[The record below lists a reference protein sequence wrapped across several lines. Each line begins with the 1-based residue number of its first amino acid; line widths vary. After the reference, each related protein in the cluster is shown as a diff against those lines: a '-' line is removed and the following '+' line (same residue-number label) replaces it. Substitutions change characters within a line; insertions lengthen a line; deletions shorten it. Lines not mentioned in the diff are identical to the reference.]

1 MNQAIRPDSFVDYRK
16 VIEQATPKSEEKG
29 LVEERQLASLANSDG
44 WVVLKDYI
52 NELDSNLTNIN
63 KQMMERGASFE
74 EIGKNAVIVQL
85 AQELLQKI
93 VQKVADANDAI
104 NRRD

>member
-16 VIEQATPKSEEKG
+16 VIEQAKPKTEEKG
-29 LVEERQLASLANSDG
+29 LIEERQLAHLANSDG
-44 WVVLKDYI
+44 WVVLRDYI
-52 NELDSNLTNIN
+52 NELDENLNKLN

>member
-16 VIEQATPKSEEKG
+16 VIERATPKSEEKG

-104 NRRD
+104 NRRE